1 MTGRARGRSRGRGR
15 TDAPP
20 PGAGDVARRPGE
32 AATAPPAGR
41 GRARGPPSDSVVA
54 PKAAA
59 PPPTAEMAKMAVSE
73 PPRGEREERR
83 RGGMYN
89 EPVTRPEGLN
99 KEGATGTK
107 VEIVTNAY
115 KLETRP
121 NYMIYQYNVA
131 FSPEVDFKKV
141 RIGLIAE
148 QQQLLGN
155 VRAFDGMTLFL
166 PKKLPDPIT
175 KIVGLRK
182 RRDNPEGEPVEI
194 TITLTNELPEFN
206 PTSLHIY
213 NIVLR
218 K

>member
-32 AATAPPAGR
+32 AATAAPGGR
-41 GRARGPPSDSVVA
+41 GRARGPPTDTVVA

-73 PPRGEREERR
+73 PPRGEREERP
-83 RGGMYN
+83 RGGMYS

-99 KEGATGTK
+99 KEGSFGTK

-121 NYMIYQYNVA
+121 NYTIYQYNVA

-141 RIGLIAE
+141 QIGLIAD

-166 PKKLPDPIT
+166 PKKLAEPIT
-175 KIVGLRK
+175 KIIGRRR

-194 TITLTNELPEFN
+194 TITLTNELPAFN